1 MTDSLSLKV
10 VADADFVC
18 ADDFTGIIIKRR
30 RRWLA
35 IVPGCACC
43 WPTEVLGAYRSRTQ
57 AAIALAEHAEFN
69 GFTVH

>member
-1 MTDSLSLKV
+1 MTDNLSLKV
-10 VADADFVC
+10 AADADFVW
-18 ADDFTGIIIKRR
+18 ADEFSGIIIKRR

-43 WPTEVLGAYRSRTQ
+43 WPTEILGAYRSRTQ
-57 AAIALAEHAEFN
+57 AAIALAEYTEFN

>member
-30 RRWLA
+30 QPLA
-35 IVPGCACC
+35 GD
-43 WPTEVLGAYRSRTQ
+43 RSRLRLL
-57 AAIALAEHAEFN
+57 LADR
-69 GFTVH
+69 GSRGLS